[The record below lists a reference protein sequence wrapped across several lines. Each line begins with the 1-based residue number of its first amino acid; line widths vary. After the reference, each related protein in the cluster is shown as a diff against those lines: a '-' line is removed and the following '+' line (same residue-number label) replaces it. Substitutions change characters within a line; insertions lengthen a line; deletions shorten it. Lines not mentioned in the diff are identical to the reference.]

1 MVKKIMFGN
10 FKGGVGKTTNS
21 VMAAYELAKKGYSV
35 LVCDLDPQ
43 ANSTQL
49 LSRTYYLQNNNDL
62 KIEKT
67 MMVALQERN
76 LSSAIVKVM
85 DNLFLLPSNKDFVNY
100 PDFLE
105 LTIPATVPKYKKERI
120 SYFSKLLNEFEDQF
134 DFIIFDVPPT
144 LSIFTDTALFSANQ
158 IVIVLQTQQRSL
170 DGADAFFEYL
180 QTIYDTYTET
190 NFDIAGVLP
199 VLLKN
204 DSGLDNQIIND
215 AAETFGRNMI
225 FKTIV
230 RHMERLKRYDRLG
243 ISEQGYTD
251 KFDFHDRKVHDLY
264 SNLVDE
270 LIERTKE

>member
-85 DNLFLLPSNKDFVNY
+85 DNLLLIT
-100 PDFLE
+100 L
-105 LTIPATVPKYKKERI
+105 
-120 SYFSKLLNEFEDQF
+120 
-134 DFIIFDVPPT
+134 IF
-144 LSIFTDTALFSANQ
+144 
-158 IVIVLQTQQRSL
+158 
-170 DGADAFFEYL
+170 
-180 QTIYDTYTET
+180 
-190 NFDIAGVLP
+190 
-199 VLLKN
+199 
-204 DSGLDNQIIND
+204 
-215 AAETFGRNMI
+215 
-225 FKTIV
+225 
-230 RHMERLKRYDRLG
+230 
-243 ISEQGYTD
+243 
-251 KFDFHDRKVHDLY
+251 
-264 SNLVDE
+264 
-270 LIERTKE
+270 

>member
-1 MVKKIMFGN
+1 
-10 FKGGVGKTTNS
+10 VGKTTNS

-105 LTIPATVPKYKKERI
+105 LTIPATVPNYKKERI
-120 SYFSKLLNEFEDQF
+120 SYFSKLLN
-134 DFIIFDVPPT
+134 
-144 LSIFTDTALFSANQ
+144 
-158 IVIVLQTQQRSL
+158 
-170 DGADAFFEYL
+170 
-180 QTIYDTYTET
+180 
-190 NFDIAGVLP
+190 
-199 VLLKN
+199 LK
-204 DSGLDNQIIND
+204 IN
-215 AAETFGRNMI
+215 
-225 FKTIV
+225 
-230 RHMERLKRYDRLG
+230 
-243 ISEQGYTD
+243 
-251 KFDFHDRKVHDLY
+251 
-264 SNLVDE
+264 
-270 LIERTKE
+270 LIL